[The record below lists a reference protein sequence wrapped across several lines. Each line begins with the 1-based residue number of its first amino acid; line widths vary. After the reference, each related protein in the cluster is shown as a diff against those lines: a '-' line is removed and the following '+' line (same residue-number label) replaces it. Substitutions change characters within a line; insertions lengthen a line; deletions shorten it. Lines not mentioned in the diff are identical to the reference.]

1 MNKDFEN
8 TASSSGLS
16 SPRMR
21 GSRSLARFTS
31 TRHWILAFAG
41 MTEGFV
47 PRSKEFFLT
56 SATVILALTAS
67 ATEFPAFDALPV
79 QTALPDAFT
88 MMDGTKITTAEEWTT
103 KRRPELITLFKHYVY
118 GFAPAAPEIEV
129 SESVPPQSVLD
140 GKGLLK
146 QLTIRFKNLPGEN
159 APRINL
165 ALFLPAAATGPVP
178 VFLAPNKCGN
188 YEVLHD
194 PAIQYNPDVW
204 CPDNCPHTDT
214 EGRGANE
221 DYWCVASILERGYAF
236 ATYHDSDIDPDK
248 DDFTD
253 GIHAAYAAELPI
265 SGDSWGTIA
274 AWSWGLSRC
283 IDYLVTDPAI
293 NPAQVA
299 VIGHSR
305 RGKTALLTAALDE
318 RVALVVPHQSGTG
331 GMAPSRDND
340 QETTERI
347 NRVFPHWFC
356 NNFAQFDHQEDKLP
370 IDQHLLAALVAPR
383 PLLDTEGLKDTW
395 ANGKSSLK
403 GLLLANRVYRL
414 LGAPGIKGGGVIQGP
429 AKLTKENTGNLLQYR
444 LDTVHTLNQDY
455 WNAIL
460 DFADI
465 QFGRG

>member
-1 MNKDFEN
+1 MTGKR
-8 TASSSGLS
+8 ALSGKE
-16 SPRMR
+16 
-21 GSRSLARFTS
+21 F
-31 TRHWILAFAG
+31 ILA
-41 MTEGFV
+41 
-47 PRSKEFFLT
+47 
-56 SATVILALTAS
+56 SATALLALTAP
-67 ATEFPAFDALPV
+67 ATEFPAIEALPV

-88 MMDGTKITTAEEWTT
+88 MMDGTKITTAEEWTG
-103 KRRPELITLFKHYVY
+103 KRRPELIALFEHYVY
-118 GFAPAAPEIEV
+118 GVAPRAPEIEV
-129 SESVPPQSVLD
+129 SETVPPQPILE

-146 QLTIRFKNLPGEN
+146 QVTIRFKNLTGEN
-159 APRINL
+159 APRIRL

-178 VFLAPNKCGN
+178 VFLSLNKCGT

-194 PAIQYNPDVW
+194 PAIQYDAASW
-204 CPDNCPHTDT
+204 CHDNCPKTEE
-214 EGRGANE
+214 EGRGSKE
-221 DYWCVASILERGYAF
+221 DFWCVPYLIERGYAF
-236 ATYHDSDIDPDK
+236 ATFHESDIDPDRH
-248 DDFTD
+248 DFTD
-253 GIHAAYAAELPI
+253 GIHAAYAAELPV
-265 SGDSWGTIA
+265 GPDSWGTIA
-274 AWSWGLSRC
+274 AWSWGLRRC
-283 IDYLVTDPAI
+283 IDYLVTDPAV

-356 NNFAQFDHQEDKLP
+356 NNFVQFDHQEDKLP

-414 LGAPGIKGGGVIQGP
+414 LGAPGIKGGGMIQGP
-429 AKLTKENTGNLLQYR
+429 VTLTRENTGNLLQYR

-465 QFGRG
+465 QFGRK

>member
-1 MNKDFEN
+1 
-8 TASSSGLS
+8 
-16 SPRMR
+16 MR
-21 GSRSLARFTS
+21 K
-31 TRHWILAFAG
+31 I
-41 MTEGFV
+41 
-47 PRSKEFFLT
+47 P
-56 SATVILALTAS
+56 LALVATTLLALSTS

-79 QTALPDAFT
+79 RTALPDAFT
-88 MMDGTKITTAEEWTT
+88 MMDGTKITTAQEWTE
-103 KRRPELITLFKHYVY
+103 KRRPELIELFKHYVY
-118 GFAPAAPEIEV
+118 GFAPDAPDIEV
-129 SESVPPQSVLD
+129 SETVPPQPVLE

-146 QLTIRFKNLPGEN
+146 QLTIRFKNLPGDD
-159 APRINL
+159 APRIRL

-188 YEVLHD
+188 YEVLRD
-194 PAIQYNPDVW
+194 PAIQYDPTTW
-204 CPDNCPHTDT
+204 CPDNCPDPET

-221 DYWCVASILERGYAF
+221 DYWCVASILDRGYAF

-248 DDFTD
+248 HDFND
-253 GIHAAYAAELPI
+253 GIHAAYAAERPI

-331 GMAPSRDND
+331 GMALSRDND

-356 NNFAQFDHQEDKLP
+356 DNFVQFDLKEDKLP
-370 IDQHLLAALVAPR
+370 IDQHLLVALVAPR
-383 PLLDTEGLKDTW
+383 PLLDTEGLQDTW
-395 ANGKSSLK
+395 ANGKSALK
-403 GLLLANRVYRL
+403 SIMAANRVYKL
-414 LGAPGIKGGGVIQGP
+414 LGAPGIKGGGMIQGP
-429 AKLTKENTGNLLQYR
+429 AKLTRENTGNLLQYR
-444 LDTVHTLNQDY
+444 LNTVHVLTQEY

-465 QFGRG
+465 QFGRS